1 MAKLRGLTI
10 LFAAVLMAV
19 LYSAPSEAQIFG
31 RKNDDSAVR
40 LNELEERMRNLTGQI
55 EQLSYQMREIQDQ
68 LRRMQE
74 DNEYRFEQLE
84 GGAGGGNRPAP
95 GKRSDLGQPQG
106 IDQNQGLAPGPKT
119 LGTLGG
125 GGDAEWS
132 ASGGYSTDEQ
142 QPAPLGN
149 GPIDLSQLAG
159 GGGLD
164 GVPGI
169 GQDEGTARAGDQ
181 IAGLTSSTGDPRED
195 YNRAY
200 SQAVNGDYVSAEEGF
215 QSFLQLY
222 PQDRLA
228 PSAQYWLGESLL
240 AQRKFREAADAFL
253 KTYTEHPG
261 GDKSADS
268 LLKLGVSLQ
277 GLGERDAACATFSE
291 LQTKYPNAAPAV
303 LEQAR
308 DERRRAKCS

>member
-10 LFAAVLMAV
+10 LLAAALMAV

-31 RKNDDSAVR
+31 RKSDDSAVR
-40 LNELEERMRNLTGQI
+40 LNELEDRMRNLTGQL

-68 LRRMQE
+68 MRRMQE
-74 DNEYRFEQLE
+74 DNEYRFQQLE
-84 GGAGGGNRPAP
+84 GGAGNANRPAA

-106 IDQNQGLAPGPKT
+106 ADQNQGLAPGPQT
-119 LGTLGG
+119 LGSLGG

-132 ASGGYSTDEQ
+132 ASGGYSNDE

-159 GGGLD
+159 GGLQ
-164 GVPGI
+164 GVPGLN
-169 GQDEGTARAGDQ
+169 QDAGTAKAADE
-181 IAGLTSSTGDPRED
+181 IAGLSSSTGDPRED

-200 SQAVNGDYVSAEEGF
+200 SQAVNGDYASAAAGF

-222 PQDRLA
+222 PQDRLV

-261 GDKSADS
+261 SDKSADS
-268 LLKLGVSLQ
+268 LLKLGVSLA

-291 LQTKYPNAAPAV
+291 LQSKYPNAAPAV

>member
-10 LFAAVLMAV
+10 LLAAALMAV

-31 RKNDDSAVR
+31 RKSDDSAVR
-40 LNELEERMRNLTGQI
+40 LNELEDRMRNLTGQL

-68 LRRMQE
+68 MRRMQE
-74 DNEYRFEQLE
+74 DNEYRFQQLE
-84 GGAGGGNRPAP
+84 GGAGNGNRPAS

-106 IDQNQGLAPGPKT
+106 IEQNQGLAPGPQT
-119 LGTLGG
+119 LGSLGG

-132 ASGGYSTDEQ
+132 ESGGYSNDEQ
-142 QPAPLGN
+142 AAPLGN

-159 GGGLD
+159 GGLQ
-164 GVPGI
+164 GVPGLN
-169 GQDEGTARAGDQ
+169 QDAGTARAGDE

-200 SQAVNGDYVSAEEGF
+200 SQAVNGDYASAAEGF

-222 PQDRLA
+222 PQDRLV

-261 GDKSADS
+261 SDKSADS

-291 LQTKYPNAAPAV
+291 LQSKYPNAAPAV
-303 LEQAR
+303 LQQAR